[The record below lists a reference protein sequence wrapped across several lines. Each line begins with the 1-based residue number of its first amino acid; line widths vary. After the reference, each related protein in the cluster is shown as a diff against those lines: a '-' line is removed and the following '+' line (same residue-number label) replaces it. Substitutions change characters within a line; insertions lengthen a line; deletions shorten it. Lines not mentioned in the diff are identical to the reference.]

1 MWGLWKDKNWEGSS
15 LVNLY
20 SFDEIKHFLWFDFWI
35 ALHLLSDCHW
45 NNQISS
51 TMYPSWAEFGMF
63 KIANKSNSLQLSV
76 TFFLFVLTFMNLS
89 VADGYEYSYYI
100 PRLVSESNN
109 ATLLFTS
116 DEVVNRRGVLMSYT
130 IGKLIYLQNE
140 LSRVKVHH
148 RFRLNSLF

>member
-1 MWGLWKDKNWEGSS
+1 
-15 LVNLY
+15 
-20 SFDEIKHFLWFDFWI
+20 
-35 ALHLLSDCHW
+35 
-45 NNQISS
+45 
-51 TMYPSWAEFGMF
+51 MYPSWAEFGMF
-63 KIANKSNSLQLSV
+63 KITNKSNSLQLSV

-89 VADGYEYSYYI
+89 AADGYEYSSYI
-100 PRLVSESNN
+100 PRFVSESNN

-148 RFRLNSLF
+148 RFRLNSLKSISI